1 MDFAYTIQG
10 GIIMNMNKIDGYNVY
25 QQNNY
30 DNIMK
35 NKLSNDAVAKEQADR
50 ADKTDKANKAE
61 SAYAN
66 LSDAAK
72 ALLEE
77 LKEKYGNMDFMVAN
91 YSSEEEAQ
99 GILSR
104 GTKEFS
110 VLIEPEL
117 LEKMA
122 ADEATKEKY
131 LGIIDEATGN
141 ITKMREQLT
150 EEEGA
155 EVKRLGVSV
164 DANGN
169 VTYFASLEKMNERQR
184 ERIEKSR
191 EEKKEA
197 EAEAA
202 KKEAEAKKSEK
213 ADNPYKEP
221 NKSTTLKASTSDELL
236 EMIKNLNWDDVK
248 AEQHMNAGMRF
259 DFTV

>member
-1 MDFAYTIQG
+1 
-10 GIIMNMNKIDGYNVY
+10 MNMNKIDSYNVY
-25 QQNNY
+25 QQNSY

-35 NKLSNDAVAKEQADR
+35 NKLNNEAVAKAQAEK
-50 ADKTDKANKAE
+50 AGKTDKTNKTE

-66 LSDAAK
+66 LSDGAK

-77 LKEKYGNMDFMVAN
+77 LKEKYSNMDFMVAS

-99 GILSR
+99 SILSR

-141 ITKMREQLT
+141 IKDIRQQLS
-150 EEEGA
+150 EDESA
-155 EVKRLGVSV
+155 EVKRIGISV
-164 DANGN
+164 DADGN
-169 VTYFASLEKMNERQR
+169 VSYFASLEKMNERQR

-202 KKEAEAKKSEK
+202 KKEEEAKKSEK
-213 ADNPYKEP
+213 TDNPYRGP
-221 NKSTTLKASTSDELL
+221 HKSITLKAGTADELL
-236 EMIKNLNWDDVK
+236 EMIRNLNWDEVK
-248 AEQHMNAGMRF
+248 AEEKMNAGMRF